1 MEITTQNFKHCD
13 VLSIKG
19 KVDSFTAPDL
29 IKVMEELNNEG
40 RFKII
45 LDMSGLEYMSSAG
58 FRAMLLGQ
66 RNCKRYNRGEIVL
79 AGVPKRVM
87 DALEL
92 TGFTPLFKIF
102 DSVTPA
108 VGNF

>member
-1 MEITTQNFKHCD
+1 MEITSQHFKHCD
-13 VLSIKG
+13 LLSVKG

-29 IKVMEELNNEG
+29 IRAIEALNKSN
-40 RFKII
+40 RFRII
-45 LDMSGLEYMSSAG
+45 LDLNKLEYMSSAG
-58 FRAMLLGQ
+58 FRAILLGQ

-79 AGVPKRVM
+79 ASVPKKVL

-102 DSVTPA
+102 DEIIPA

>member
-1 MEITTQNFKHCD
+1 MEITAEKFKHCD
-13 VLSIKG
+13 LLSVQG

-29 IKVMEELNNEG
+29 IKALEALNNAN
-40 RFKII
+40 RYKII
-45 LDMSGLEYMSSAG
+45 LDLSKLEYMSSAG
-58 FRAMLLGQ
+58 FRAILLGQ

-79 AGVPKRVM
+79 AAVPKKVM

-102 DSVTPA
+102 DDITPA

>member
-1 MEITTQNFKHCD
+1 MEITHQQFKHCD
-13 VLSIKG
+13 LLSVKG

-29 IKVMEELNNEG
+29 TKALEQLSQDN
-40 RFKII
+40 RHKIV
-45 LDMSGLEYMSSAG
+45 LDLGNLEYMSSAG
-58 FRAMLLGQ
+58 FRALLIGQ

-79 AGVPKRVM
+79 ALVPKRIM

-102 DSVTPA
+102 DDITTA

>member
-1 MEITTQNFKHCD
+1 MEITTQKFKHCD
-13 VLSIKG
+13 LLSVSG
-19 KVDSFTAPDL
+19 KVDSYTAPDL
-29 IKVMEELNNEG
+29 IKTIEGLNKDN

-45 LDMSGLEYMSSAG
+45 VDLSNLEYMSSAG
-58 FRAMLLGQ
+58 FRALLLGQ

-79 AGVPKRVM
+79 ASVPKKVLS
-87 DALEL
+87 ALEL

-102 DSVTPA
+102 DNITPA

>member
-1 MEITTQNFKHCD
+1 MEITVTNYKHCD
-13 VLSIKG
+13 LLAIKG
-19 KVDSFTAPDL
+19 KVDSFTAPELSKAIEKSNNNGTYKMVLDL
-29 IKVMEELNNEG
+29 SS
-40 RFKII
+40 
-45 LDMSGLEYMSSAG
+45 LDYMSSAG
-58 FRAMLLGQ
+58 FRALLVGQ

-79 AGVPKRVM
+79 AGVPKKVM

-102 DSVTPA
+102 NDVTAA

>member
-1 MEITTQNFKHCD
+1 MEITTQQFKHCD
-13 VLSIKG
+13 LLSIKG

-29 IKVMEELNNEG
+29 TRAIEALNNAG
-40 RFKII
+40 RFRII
-45 LDMSGLEYMSSAG
+45 LDLGKLEYMSSAG
-58 FRAMLLGQ
+58 FRALLLGQ
-66 RNCKRYNRGEIVL
+66 RNCKRYNRGEVVL
-79 AGVPKRVM
+79 ASVPKKIM

-102 DSVTPA
+102 DDIIPA

>member
-1 MEITTQNFKHCD
+1 MEITTQSYKHCD
-13 VLSIKG
+13 LLSIKG

-29 IKVMEELNNEG
+29 LKAIEKINEQG
-40 RFKII
+40 RFKLV
-45 LDMSGLEYMSSAG
+45 LDLGKLEFMSSAG
-58 FRAMLLGQ
+58 FRTLLIAQ
-66 RNCKRYNRGEIVL
+66 RNCKRYNRGEVVL
-79 AGVPKRVM
+79 TMVPKKIM

-102 DSVTPA
+102 GDITAA

>member
-1 MEITTQNFKHCD
+1 MEITTQRFKHCD
-13 VLSIKG
+13 LLGVSG

-29 IKVMEELNNEG
+29 IKAIEALNNDN

-45 LDMSGLEYMSSAG
+45 IDLSKLEYMSSAG
-58 FRAMLLGQ
+58 FRALLLGQ

-79 AGVPKRVM
+79 ALVPKKVM

-102 DSVTPA
+102 DDITPA

>member
-1 MEITTQNFKHCD
+1 MEITTQQFKHCD
-13 VLSIKG
+13 LLSIKG

-29 IKVMEELNNEG
+29 IRAIEALNNAR
-40 RFKII
+40 RFRLS
-45 LDMSGLEYMSSAG
+45 LDLGKLEYMSSAG
-58 FRAMLLGQ
+58 FRALLLGQ
-66 RNCKRYNRGEIVL
+66 RNCKRYNRGEVVL
-79 AGVPKRVM
+79 ASVPRKIK

-102 DSVTPA
+102 DDITPA

>member
-1 MEITTQNFKHCD
+1 MEIKSQKFKHCD
-13 VLSIKG
+13 LLSISG

-29 IKVMEELNNEG
+29 IKAIEELNKNN
-40 RFKII
+40 RYKII
-45 LDMSGLEYMSSAG
+45 VDLANLEYMSSAG
-58 FRAMLLGQ
+58 FRALLLGQ

-79 AGVPKRVM
+79 ASVPRKVM

-102 DSVTPA
+102 DEITPA